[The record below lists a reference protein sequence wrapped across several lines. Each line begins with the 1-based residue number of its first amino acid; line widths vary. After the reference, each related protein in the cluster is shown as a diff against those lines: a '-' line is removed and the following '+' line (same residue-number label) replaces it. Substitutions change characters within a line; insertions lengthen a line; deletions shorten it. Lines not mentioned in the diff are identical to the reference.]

1 MNFVAGN
8 AMCNCLLVDA
18 KKFLATVAAEPDGP
32 QDGELFACPVAGA
45 GTNAGGLVPEAQFEA
60 QGVPLDTPAYFMCQ
74 FPNNAKY
81 PSTYTVGISLW
92 RIKNQK
98 ADPLS
103 TLA

>member
-1 MNFVAGN
+1 
-8 AMCNCLLVDA
+8 LV
-18 KKFLATVAAEPDGP
+18 TES
-32 QDGELFACPVAGA
+32 
-45 GTNAGGLVPEAQFEA
+45 QFEA

-74 FPNNAKY
+74 FPGNSKY

-103 TLA
+103 TLE